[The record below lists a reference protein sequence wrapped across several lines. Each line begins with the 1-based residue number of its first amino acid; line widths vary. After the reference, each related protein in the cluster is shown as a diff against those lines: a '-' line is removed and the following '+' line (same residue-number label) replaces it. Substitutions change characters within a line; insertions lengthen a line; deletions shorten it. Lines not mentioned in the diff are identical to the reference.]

1 MNAQNHAT
9 YLPGLI
15 TFPLLTILLFLS
27 SSAHSQP
34 SVLIKNV
41 PHVEQK
47 PDFCGE
53 ACAEMYLKK
62 LGSALTQSDVFNLSG
77 TDPRLGR
84 GCFTPELDSALRL
97 IGFNPG
103 QVWYTVPARSEK
115 QVWER
120 FNDLYADLSKGIPSI
135 VCMRTSNGP
144 NATEHFRLVLG
155 FDRPSQ
161 SIIYHE
167 PAEKNGSYKKMR
179 LATFLQLWP
188 LHYDP
193 RQWTII
199 RLRLQPAHLSKA
211 ARASPS
217 FTNADY
223 CQTVLSLKEHVPGHF
238 TILIEPPF
246 VVIGNDDSVNVAF
259 FSEKTVRWAVRN
271 LKKTYFSKDPER
283 VISIWLFKD
292 SASYERF
299 TRTIF
304 NIEPETPFGFF
315 LPGSNALI
323 MNIATGGGTLVHEI
337 VHPFMSSNFPACP
350 AWFNEGLGSLYEQS
364 STRNDTIIGLTNWRL
379 AGLQA
384 AIRKKA
390 VPSLKTLL
398 STTDNEFYIED
409 EGTNYAHARYLCYYL
424 QEHGLLIPFYRAFIA
439 NAAKDPTGYATLMRL
454 LGKTTEQEFRSK
466 WEKYVLGLEF

>member
-1 MNAQNHAT
+1 VNG
-9 YLPGLI
+9 YLV
-15 TFPLLTILLFLS
+15 FPLLFLCTQVF
-27 SSAHSQP
+27 SQP

-62 LGSALTQSDVFNLSG
+62 LGSSLTQDDVFNFSG

-84 GCFTPELDSALRL
+84 GCATPGLDSALRA
-97 IGFNPG
+97 IGFKVG
-103 QVWYTVPARSEK
+103 QVWYQVPAQSAK
-115 QVWER
+115 QVGQQFFELR
-120 FNDLYADLSKGIPSI
+120 TDLCKGIPSI
-135 VCMRTSNGP
+135 ICMRTGNGLS
-144 NATEHFRLVLG
+144 ATEHFRLVLG
-155 FDRPSQ
+155 FDSSSQ

-193 RQWTII
+193 QQWTII
-199 RLRLQPAHLSKA
+199 RLRLEPAHLSKA
-211 ARASPS
+211 ARSSS

-223 CQTVLSLKEHVPGHF
+223 CQAVLSLKERIPGHF

-246 VVIGNDDSVNVAF
+246 IVIGNDDSVTVSF
-259 FSEKTVRWAVRN
+259 FAKKTIRWAVSN
-271 LKKTYFSKDPER
+271 LKRIYFSKDPGK

-292 SASYERF
+292 SASYERY

-304 NIEPETPFGFF
+304 NLEPETPFGVF

-337 VHPFMSSNFPACP
+337 VHPFMESNFPACP

-364 STRNDTIIGLTNWRL
+364 SWRNDTIIGLTNWRL
-379 AGLQA
+379 AGLQT
-384 AIRKKA
+384 AIRKKS
-390 VPSLKTLL
+390 VPSLKTLM
-398 STTDNEFYIED
+398 STADNEFYIED

-424 QEHGLLIPFYRAFIA
+424 QEHGLLVPFYRAFVA
-439 NAAKDPTGYATLMRL
+439 DAARDSTGYATLTRL

-466 WEKYVLGLEF
+466 WEKYVMGLEF